1 MKRKAA
7 VRSPAFRKKFDMDGE
22 SLVRVPAGFPA
33 DHELIADLKR
43 KDFVATAMLEDAT
56 VLGPRFAKVVGDQFK
71 ALAPLV
77 DYLCAALDL
86 EF

>member
-1 MKRKAA
+1 MRRKVAT
-7 VRSPAFRKKFDMDGE
+7 S
-22 SLVRVPAGFPA
+22 VPAPFLWF
-33 DHELIADLKR
+33 EIADLKR
-43 KDFVATAMLEDAT
+43 KDFVATAILDDTT
-56 VLGPRFAKVVGDQFK
+56 VLGPRLAIVVGDQFK